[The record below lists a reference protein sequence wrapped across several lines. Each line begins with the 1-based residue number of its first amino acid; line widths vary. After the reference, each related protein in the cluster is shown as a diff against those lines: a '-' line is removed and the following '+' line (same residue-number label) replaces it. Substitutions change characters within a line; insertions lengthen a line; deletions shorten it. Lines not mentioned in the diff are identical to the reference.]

1 MELYELVALLIKKVN
16 ALNPLSPFL
25 PYLGY
30 RWGYLSV
37 RYLML
42 SPFCVLICELI
53 FFVCPS
59 TTCTYVKLKSLGRT
73 LSSCVMFGLGSLR
86 IALGS
91 LDELLLPRGNSII
104 WLLHWLYW

>member
-1 MELYELVALLIKKVN
+1 LELYELVALQIKKVN
-16 ALNPLSPFL
+16 TLHPLSPFL

-30 RWGYLSV
+30 RWVYLSV

-42 SPFCVLICELI
+42 CSISVLICELN

-73 LSSCVMFGLGSLR
+73 LSSCVVFRLGSLR
-86 IALGS
+86 IAALGS
-91 LDELLLPRGNSII
+91 LDELLLPRRIPI
-104 WLLHWLYW
+104 